1 MPLDVEERYERR
13 APFGVPFAESF
24 GLHLLIIGA
33 LASSVWLHSR
43 IHGNEWGQNLDGA
56 IQANL
61 VSNAPSI
68 PLPQLQK
75 PTDNVLAT
83 ENPSPAPA
91 IEKEQTT
98 PAPDLKAIPI
108 PVKQTAKKEP
118 PKKDV
123 TPKEEQKHPQPQK
136 QPQDRAHFG
145 EQQQSSL
152 PQSMAQQQA
161 QAPSAP
167 VSVTGGGGFRFPY
180 YVAIIQRKTQ
190 ENWLKQ
196 EVDPST
202 PSGAKAYI
210 YFTLSRD
217 GAPSDIKVGES
228 SGSASLD
235 QSCLRAVQ
243 RVDSYG
249 PLPSG
254 YDGSTLQ
261 VSYYCEFTG
270 R

>member
-24 GLHLLIIGA
+24 GLHLLVIGA

-68 PLPQLQK
+68 PLPQIQK

-91 IEKEQTT
+91 IEKQETL

-108 PVKQTAKKEP
+108 PVKQPAKKEP
-118 PKKDV
+118 PPKKEAQ
-123 TPKEEQKHPQPQK
+123 PKQASSLPKSMS
-136 QPQDRAHFG
+136 
-145 EQQQSSL
+145 QQQSE
-152 PQSMAQQQA
+152 
-161 QAPSAP
+161 APAAP

-202 PSGAKAYI
+202 PGGAKAYV

-217 GAPSDIKVGES
+217 GAPSDVKIGES

-249 PLPSG
+249 PLPAA
-254 YDGSTLQ
+254 YNGSSLQ